1 MKILFCM
8 MSGEDTIAAI
18 STPAGRGGIG
28 IVRVSGTDALMIALR
43 IFRSPQLSG
52 TIEERKLHFG
62 RVVDRHN
69 RILDHGYLIYFRS
82 PESFTGEDTVE
93 LSCHG
98 SPFVLKSILEEIT
111 HAGARVA
118 EPGEFTMRAF
128 LNGRIDLI
136 QAEAI
141 RDLIESRTYYQAK
154 VAFDQIEGELSQR
167 LIPIKEM
174 LVNTLAEGEASL
186 DFPDE
191 NEKFISLK
199 EMGQAAG
206 FISLK
211 IKELI
216 ESFKEGRVIKEGGC
230 VTLVGSPNV
239 GKSSIFNQLLKYDRA
254 IVTDEPGT
262 TRDTVEEMLDIDGI
276 PVRFIDTAGLRE
288 AKDIIEH
295 EGVRRSEHAMRRADL
310 ILYVIDS
317 SRDMNEEEVEFFSR
331 VPPEKTI
338 VVKNKIDLQRM
349 LKENSMPERF
359 GQRIEVSA
367 KNGIGIVA
375 LNRMIRD
382 SLSSMSEDSLTECIV
397 TNVRHAELLKKVQES
412 LQNARD
418 SLRSSVS
425 EEYMLLDLKK
435 ALHFINEL
443 TGETTMDDI
452 YDRIFSK
459 FCLGK

>member
-1 MKILFCM
+1 M

-28 IVRVSGTDALMIALR
+28 IVRISGKDSLSIALK
-43 IFRSPQLSG
+43 IFRSRHLPD
-52 TIEERKLHFG
+52 TIEERKLHYG
-62 RVVDRHN
+62 RIVDRHN
-69 RILDHGYLIYFRS
+69 RFLDHGYLIYFKS
-82 PESFTGEDTVE
+82 PGSFTGEDTAE

-98 SPFVLKSILEEIT
+98 SPFVLKTILEET
-111 HAGARVA
+111 MHAGARIA

-128 LNGRIDLI
+128 FNGRIDLI

-141 RDLIESRTYYQAK
+141 RDLIESRTFYQAK
-154 VAFDQIEGELSQR
+154 VAFDQIEGELSKR
-167 LIPIKEM
+167 LAPIKEM
-174 LVNTLAEGEASL
+174 LVDTLAEAEASL

-191 NEKFISLK
+191 EEKFISLQK
-199 EMGQAAG
+199 MRGVVDS
-206 FISLK
+206 ISLS
-211 IKELI
+211 IKELA

-262 TRDTVEEMLDIDGI
+262 TRDTVEEMLDIGGI

-288 AKDIIEH
+288 ARDLIEH

-310 ILYVIDS
+310 ILYVVDS
-317 SRDMNEEEVEFFSR
+317 SRDMVNEEVEFFNKIS
-331 VPPEKTI
+331 PEKTI
-338 VVKNKIDLQRM
+338 IVKNKIDLQRK
-349 LKENSMPERF
+349 LEETLVPERF

-367 KNGIGIVA
+367 KNGSGILA

-382 SLSSMSEDSLTECIV
+382 SLSSMTEDSLTEGIV
-397 TNVRHAELLKKVQES
+397 TNIRHAELLKKALQS
-412 LQNARD
+412 LKDAGH
-418 SLRSSVS
+418 SLHGGLS
-425 EEYMLLDLKK
+425 EEYTLLDLKK
-435 ALHFINEL
+435 ALQFLNEL
-443 TGETTMDDI
+443 TGETTLEDI